1 MQQMLCSE
9 AHLIRSSEHIM
20 AIVRIQPL
28 SAHLQPCAAPTDPV
42 EKEVYTVWMKS
53 LVFNGHGCTIYGQDG
68 RVAYRVDN
76 YACSRSREV
85 YVMDSDGKTLIKL
98 LKKNFGVFKTWKG
111 YSYNHGPAGLEQE
124 NSKPWFSVQKAHRIL
139 RKGEHYSSS
148 AVVTVCMSGKVY
160 KVDGVSHKS
169 EYRITTADGE
179 FVAETKRK
187 HKASGVV
194 LGEDVLSLTL
204 GPTADRLL
212 VVGLVVVCGLLSR
225 CI

>member
-1 MQQMLCSE
+1 MIFS
-9 AHLIRSSEHIM
+9 
-20 AIVRIQPL
+20 
-28 SAHLQPCAAPTDPV
+28 LQ
-42 EKEVYTVWMKS
+42 
-53 LVFNGHGCTIYGQDG
+53 
-68 RVAYRVDN
+68 
-76 YACSRSREV
+76 
-85 YVMDSDGKTLIKL
+85 
-98 LKKNFGVFKTWKG
+98 NFGVFKTWKG
-111 YSYNHGPAGLEQE
+111 YSYHHGPAGLEQE
-124 NSKPWFSVQKAHRIL
+124 NSKPWFSVQKADRIL
-139 RKGEHYSSS
+139 RKGEQYSSS

-187 HKASGVV
+187 QTASGVV

>member
-1 MQQMLCSE
+1 
-9 AHLIRSSEHIM
+9 M
-20 AIVRIQPL
+20 AITRIQPL
-28 SAHLQPCAAPTDPV
+28 SAHLQPQPCATPTDPAG
-42 EKEVYTVWMKS
+42 KQVYTVWMKS

-111 YSYNHGPAGLEQE
+111 YSYRNGPAGLEQ

-139 RKGEHYSSS
+139 KNAGQYSSR

-160 KVDGVSHKS
+160 KIDGVSCKS
-169 EYRITTADGE
+169 EYRISDANGE
-179 FVAETKRK
+179 IVAEMKRK
-187 HKASGVV
+187 QTASGVV
-194 LGEDVLSLTL
+194 LGEDVLSLTV
-204 GPTADRLL
+204 GPAADRLL